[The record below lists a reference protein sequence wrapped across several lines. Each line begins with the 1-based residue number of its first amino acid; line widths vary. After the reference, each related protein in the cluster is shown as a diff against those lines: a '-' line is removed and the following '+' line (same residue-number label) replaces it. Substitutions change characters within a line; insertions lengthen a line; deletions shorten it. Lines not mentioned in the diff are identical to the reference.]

1 MRRGSNALIGI
12 AVGAAVAGAAVAN
25 AAVATFTSRAAFDA
39 ATANFEGVEILDFD
53 GVPDET
59 LIPSGSSLDGVTFT
73 YTIGDQ
79 LGSYELLVIDS
90 FETTS
95 GLHSLGLTFG
105 DVLLSGDAF
114 TMTFDRTIH
123 AVGLF
128 ALASLLNAGEV
139 ELQIPG
145 KGSVGNATEADH
157 ALPGGGGSAWFLGVV
172 ETDPAAPGLDA
183 VDVVSSAPPGDDFE
197 WNVDD
202 VVSAAAPEPGSA
214 SALAAVAALA
224 AMFARALRGT
234 AFARSRQHE
243 PDTAPDPRLRS
254 AAVDVDAEGVAARA
268 RAAREDALGP
278 RARNARRDR

>member
-73 YTIGDQ
+73 YTIED
-79 LGSYELLVIDS
+79 YELLVIDS

-145 KGSVGNATEADH
+145 KGSVGNASEADLSL
-157 ALPGGGGSAWFLGVV
+157 AGGGGAWFLGIV

-243 PDTAPDPRLRS
+243 PDTAPDPGLRS
-254 AAVDVDAEGVAARA
+254 AAVDVASRA
-268 RAAREDALGP
+268 LATRSRAAREDALGP
-278 RARNARRDR
+278 RARDARSDR

>member
-1 MRRGSNALIGI
+1 MRRGRNGLIGI
-12 AVGAAVAGAAVAN
+12 AVGAAVACAAVAN

-39 ATANFEGVEILDFD
+39 ATAGFEGVEILDFD

-79 LGSYELLVIDS
+79 LGSYELIVIDS

-145 KGSVGNATEADH
+145 KGSVGNASEADLSL
-157 ALPGGGGSAWFLGVV
+157 AGGGGAWFLGIV

-202 VVSAAAPEPGSA
+202 VVSAVAAPEPGSA
-214 SALAAVAALA
+214 SALAALAALA
-224 AMFARALRGT
+224 ATFARALRGT
-234 AFARSRQHE
+234 AFARNGQHD

-268 RAAREDALGP
+268 RAAREDALGV
-278 RARNARRDR
+278 RARGR